1 VTKLTAIKSKRMTR
15 PQGLYWMCTRS
26 GIDMQ
31 VRAEQIIAAEPVIN
45 GEKVCV
51 LYLGAYDKEHQIIV
65 AENIGHLYDR
75 PVFTNGQTGR

>member
-1 VTKLTAIKSKRMTR
+1 MTR

-31 VRAEQIIAAEPVIN
+31 VRAEQIIAAEPVN

-51 LYLGAYDKEHQIIV
+51 LFLGAYDKEHQIIV

-75 PVFTNGQTGR
+75 PVFINGQTGR